1 MAATDTRKT
10 IKLALFA
17 ALPVL
22 AASVLGGLFTGPA
35 IPGWYAG
42 LAKPSFNPP
51 NWVFGPVWTLLY
63 AMMAYAFFRILRLT
77 PGLAGRS
84 MAIVSFA
91 GQLILNAAWSGAF
104 FGLQSPAAGLIVI
117 MPLLGLILLTI
128 VLFMRLDRVAG
139 WLLVP
144 YALWVSFATLLNFTL
159 WRLN

>member
-1 MAATDTRKT
+1 MDATDTRKT
-10 IKLALFA
+10 IKLALLA
-17 ALPVL
+17 TLPVL
-22 AASVLGGLFTGPA
+22 AASVLGGMFTGPA

-63 AMMAYAFFRILRLT
+63 AMMAYAFFRILRFS
-77 PGLAGRS
+77 PRVPGRS

-117 MPLLGLILLTI
+117 VPLLGLILLTI
-128 VLFMRLDRVAG
+128 GLFMRLDRIAG
-139 WLLVP
+139 WLLAP
-144 YALWVSFATLLNFTL
+144 YALWVSFAMLLNFAL